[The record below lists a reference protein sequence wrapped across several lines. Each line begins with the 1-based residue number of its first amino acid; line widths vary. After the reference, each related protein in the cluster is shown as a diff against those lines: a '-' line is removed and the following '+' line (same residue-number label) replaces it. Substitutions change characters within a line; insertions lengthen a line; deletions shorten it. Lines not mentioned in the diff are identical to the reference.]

1 MKTLN
6 ESFTDQEFEKL
17 QQAKND
23 YKDSSGMKKLS
34 WHDFLM
40 AYPYILRKSGE
51 VQKYSVERIEKPDQD
66 VIGAIITPYT
76 CDYYPHSPD
85 CAINRVKEAKTE

>member
-6 ESFTDQEFEKL
+6 ESFTNQEFEQLEK
-17 QQAKND
+17 AKKF
-23 YKDSSGMKKLS
+23 YKESSGMKKLN

-51 VQKYSVERIEKPDQD
+51 VQKYSV
-66 VIGAIITPYT
+66 VNFG
-76 CDYYPHSPD
+76 
-85 CAINRVKEAKTE
+85 